1 MFLIIF
7 LNFFTFFRSGVVSRL
22 FFIIFFYFFVCFVA
36 VVFFYNINFLG
47 VDI

>member
-7 LNFFTFFRSGVVSRL
+7 LNFFTFFRSGVSSS
-22 FFIIFFYFFVCFVA
+22 FFYYFFVCFVA